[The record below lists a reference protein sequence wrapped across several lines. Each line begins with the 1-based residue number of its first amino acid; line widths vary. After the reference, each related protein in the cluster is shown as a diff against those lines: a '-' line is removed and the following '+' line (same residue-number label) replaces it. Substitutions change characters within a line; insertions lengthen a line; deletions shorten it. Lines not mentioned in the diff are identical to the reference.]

1 MRQDKT
7 WRRSTIRVLLAA
19 GLILLLPLV
28 AMRFSEEVA
37 WDPADFAVAGG
48 LLVGTGLLYEAA
60 ARRSGSVAYRAAAGV
75 ALAAAFLLVWLNLAV
90 GIIGDEDNP
99 ANAMYIGVLA
109 VGVVG
114 ALLARF
120 RPRGMARAL
129 IPLLACHLHR
139 LGYRWVAFTATRAL
153 RNTFHR
159 LGLRPLRLTR
169 ADPARLP
176 DGGAS
181 WGTYYDHDPVVMA
194 GKISH
199 GLYAGERA

>member
-7 WRRSTIRVLLAA
+7 WQRSTIRVLHAA

-75 ALAAAFLLVWLNLAV
+75 TLAAAFLLVWLNLAV

-129 IPLLACHLHR
+129 IATALAQ
-139 LGYRWVAFTATRAL
+139 AL
-153 RNTFHR
+153 VT
-159 LGLRPLRLTR
+159 LIALSAGM
-169 ADPARLP
+169 
-176 DGGAS
+176 GAS
-181 WGTYYDHDPVVMA
+181 GSGPLEILMLNGGFVALFVGSA
-194 GKISH
+194 GLFRH
-199 GLYAGERA
+199 AAQRASGPST